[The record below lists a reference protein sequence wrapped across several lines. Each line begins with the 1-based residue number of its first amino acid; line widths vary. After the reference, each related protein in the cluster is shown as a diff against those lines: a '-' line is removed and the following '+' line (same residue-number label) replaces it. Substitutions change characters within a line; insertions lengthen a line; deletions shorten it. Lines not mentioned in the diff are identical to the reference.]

1 MRAFLTIFFSRLFNS
16 FLMSIT
22 SKMLGE
28 NEVPEKD
35 TTEEKNVT

>member
-1 MRAFLTIFFSRLFNS
+1 MRAFLTIFFSGLFNS

-22 SKMLGE
+22 SKILGE

-35 TTEEKNVT
+35 TT